1 MKKSKQLTFLPDP
14 KPEPDPAA
22 AGSQATEPPDPE
34 PAALVPAGDGGIP
47 IDPDQV
53 ITSLDDAIEKLGRE
67 LGRLGTILNQ
77 ITDLALV
84 GNFSQ
89 LYAQNITRYADLLL
103 KQKALTD
110 HPHDL
115 VLELLEPAL
124 DRLNEEIE
132 LEV

>member
-1 MKKSKQLTFLPDP
+1 MKKSKQLTFLP
-14 KPEPDPAA
+14 EPGAEEA
-22 AGSQATEPPDPE
+22 ETQAREPSGPE
-34 PAALVPAGDGGIP
+34 PAALAPAGGGIA

-53 ITSLDDAIEKLGRE
+53 IRSLDDAIEKLGRE

-77 ITDLALV
+77 VTDLNLV

-103 KQKALTD
+103 KQKALQD
-110 HPHDL
+110 QPQDL

-124 DRLNEEIE
+124 DRMNEEVE